1 MNIERQSILRS
12 ALDFVSTMTQGRASN
27 LEDGLQSEMRD
38 DSPVITEFTAPPPEV
53 FYMLLKGK

>member
-1 MNIERQSILRS
+1 
-12 ALDFVSTMTQGRASN
+12 MTQGRASN